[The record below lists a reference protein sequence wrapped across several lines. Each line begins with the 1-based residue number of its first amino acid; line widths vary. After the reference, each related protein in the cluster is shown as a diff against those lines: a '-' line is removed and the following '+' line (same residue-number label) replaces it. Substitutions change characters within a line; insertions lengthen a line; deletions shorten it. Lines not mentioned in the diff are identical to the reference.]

1 MVDKE
6 GGEGRREGK
15 RNGKGEGGALRDGI
29 K

>member
-6 GGEGRREGK
+6 GREGRREGK
-15 RNGKGEGGALRDGI
+15 RNGKGEGGALRGGT